1 MEVFAEPGD
10 FPFRVEFSLDGLI
23 AWWEQQAAA
32 GRPPAA
38 AVLEALAGAPALRG
52 PRLEREVL
60 ERHRPVVDLLMSALF
75 PPVTWERDLG
85 GALPPFMLQAWYATP
100 SLARMMADEA
110 GWLRGRINMDRATG
124 LNYKILHAYGAIL
137 RTFYGIAFDLDYP
150 LVVSVD
156 DPESGR
162 ERHFKACFDGRFTTV
177 EAPGGPPALDE
188 AARRRLLASLSDPAA
203 LMALLPPER
212 FVFRGFTLFTATEV
226 TDHEILSALQREL
239 IQRES
244 IVSAASF
251 QRLQAA
257 MRAYFGRP
265 ALRLSLSALHGDQVF
280 LLNYD
285 ARLEAGCIFT
295 DSAHYRRDF
304 FAGSIYERAVLDRRP
319 LIVEDLAGWPNPT
332 CFESDLLKMGVRSL
346 VVAPL
351 PYGEE
356 TIGLLILT
364 SDRPGDF
371 NATHAFR
378 LGGVLPLFAIAVK
391 RSMDELESRIQTV
404 IKEKCTAIHPVV
416 EWRFRR
422 AVLDT
427 LERRRGAEEE
437 PDFDLPPIVFEGVWP
452 LYGLADVRGSS
463 ELRGRAI
470 QADLV
475 TQLRL
480 ARTVVEAAWT
490 ARRLPALAEVR
501 YRIDKHLARLEAAL
515 ESGDEPA
522 VLAFLR
528 TQVEPLFGE
537 LERFGPAVRE
547 AVAAYRGALDARL
560 GTVYRQ
566 RRDFDESL
574 TRLTD
579 ALSAYLDLEQSLAQS
594 MVPHYFEKQKTDGLD
609 YQIYAGAALLEEGRF
624 DPLYLRSLRLWQ
636 LMVTCGL
643 AARAERLRPA
653 LALPL
658 ETTHLVLVQH
668 APLAIRFRFDEKRFD
683 VDGAYNARYE
693 IVKKRIDKALVR
705 GTGDR
710 LTQPGRL
717 VVVYSQPA
725 EAAEYRDYVE
735 YLQSLGYL
743 TRDVEDLA
751 LEELPGAYG
760 LRALRV
766 GVDLGNPRLERRLAR
781 ADLAA
786 V

>member
-1 MEVFAEPGD
+1 MDVFAEPGD
-10 FPFRVEFSLDGLI
+10 FPFRIEFSLDGLI

-32 GRPPAA
+32 GQPAA
-38 AVLEALAGAPALRG
+38 ATVLQALAQAPALRG

-75 PPVTWERDLG
+75 PPVTRDRDLG
-85 GALPPFMLQAWYATP
+85 GALLPFMLQAWYATP

-124 LNYKILHAYGAIL
+124 LRYRVLHAYGAIL
-137 RTFYGIAFDLDYP
+137 RTFYGVAFDLDYP

-156 DPESGR
+156 DPDSGR
-162 ERHFKACFDGRFTTV
+162 ERHFKASFDARFTTV
-177 EAPGGPPALDE
+177 AAVGGLPVLDE
-188 AARRRLLASLSDPAA
+188 AARRRLLASLSDAAA

-212 FVFRGFTLFTATEV
+212 FVFRGFTIFTATEV
-226 TDHEILSALQREL
+226 TDHEIVSALQREL

-251 QRLQAA
+251 QRLQAG

-265 ALRLSLSALHGDQVF
+265 GLRLSLSALHGDQVF
-280 LLNYD
+280 LLNHD
-285 ARLEAGCIFT
+285 APLQAGCIFT

-304 FAGSIYERAVLDRRP
+304 FAGSIYERAVREGRP
-319 LIVEDLAGWPNPT
+319 LIVEDLAAWPEPT
-332 CFESDLLKMGVRSL
+332 CFETDLLRLGVRSL

-356 TIGLLILT
+356 IIGLLILA

-378 LGGVLPLFAIAVK
+378 LGGVLPLFAMAVK

-422 AVLDT
+422 AVLDM
-427 LERRRGAEEE
+427 LKRRRGAEEE
-437 PDFDLPPIVFEGVWP
+437 LDFDLPPIVFDGVWP

-463 ELRGRAI
+463 EARARAV

-475 TQLRL
+475 TQLGL
-480 ARTVVEAAWT
+480 ARAVVEAAWT

-501 YRIDKHLARLEAAL
+501 YRIDKHLDRLEGAL
-515 ESGDEPA
+515 ASGDEPA
-522 VLAFLR
+522 VLGLLR
-528 TQVEPLFGE
+528 GHVEPLFDE
-537 LERFGPAVRE
+537 VERFGPAVRE

-560 GTVYRQ
+560 GTVYRE

-609 YQIYAGAALLEEGRF
+609 YQIYAGASLLEEGRF

-643 AARAERLRPA
+643 AARAERLRSA
-653 LALPL
+653 LARPL

-668 APLAIRFRFDEKRFD
+668 APLAIRFRLDEKRFD

-705 GTGDR
+705 GTGER
-710 LTQPGRL
+710 LTQPGRIAI
-717 VVVYSQPA
+717 VYGQPA

-743 TRDVEDLA
+743 TRDLEDVA
-751 LEELPGAYG
+751 LEELPGAHG

-781 ADLAA
+781 ADLTAA
-786 V
+786 

>member
-32 GRPPAA
+32 GQPPAA

-725 EAAEYRDYVE
+725 EAAEYRDYIE

-743 TRDVEDLA
+743 TGDVEDLA
-751 LEELPGAYG
+751 LEELPGAHG

-766 GVDLGNPRLERRLAR
+766 GIDLGNPRLERRLAR
-781 ADLAA
+781 ADLTAA
-786 V
+786 

>member
-1 MEVFAEPGD
+1 
-10 FPFRVEFSLDGLI
+10 
-23 AWWEQQAAA
+23 
-32 GRPPAA
+32 
-38 AVLEALAGAPALRG
+38 VLAALAGAPALRE
-52 PRLEREVL
+52 PRLDRDAL
-60 ERHRPVVDLLMSALF
+60 ERHRPVVDLLMSAVF
-75 PPVTWERDLG
+75 PPATRERDLG
-85 GALPPFMLQAWYATP
+85 GALVPFMLQAWYATP
-100 SLARMMADEA
+100 SLARMMTDEA
-110 GWLRGRINMDRATG
+110 GWLRGRINMDQATG
-124 LNYKILHAYGAIL
+124 LHYRILHAYGAIL
-137 RTFYGIAFDLDYP
+137 RAFYGIAFDLDYP

-162 ERHFKACFDGRFTTV
+162 ERHFKASFDSRFSTV
-177 EAPGGPPALDE
+177 EAVGGPPVLD
-188 AARRRLLASLSDPAA
+188 ADARRRLLASLSDPAA

-212 FVFRGFTLFTATEV
+212 FVFRGFTVFTATEV

-251 QRLQAA
+251 GRLQAA

-265 ALRLSLSALHGDQVF
+265 GLRLSLSALHDDQVF
-280 LLNYD
+280 LLNHD
-285 ARLEAGCIFT
+285 APLEAGCIFA
-295 DSAHYRRDF
+295 DSTHYRRDR
-304 FAGSIYERAVLDRRP
+304 FAGSIFERAVREGRP
-319 LIVEDLAGWPNPT
+319 LIVEDLAAGPAPT
-332 CFESDLLKMGVRSL
+332 CIEADLGRLGIRSL

-356 TIGLLILT
+356 TIGLLILA

-378 LGGVLPLFAIAVK
+378 LAGVVPLFAIAVK

-416 EWRFRR
+416 EWRFRQ

-427 LERRRGAEEE
+427 LERRRGGEEE
-437 PDFDLPPIVFEGVWP
+437 RDYDLPPIVFEGVWP

-463 ELRGRAI
+463 ELRARAI

-480 ARTVVEAAWT
+480 ARAAVEAAWT

-501 YRIDKHLARLEAAL
+501 YRIDRHLDRLQAGLA
-515 ESGDEPA
+515 SGDEPT

-528 TQVEPLFGE
+528 TQVEALFGE
-537 LERFGPAVRE
+537 VERFGPAVRE
-547 AVAAYRGALDARL
+547 AVAAYRGALDPRL
-560 GTVYRQ
+560 GTVYRD
-566 RRDFDESL
+566 RRNFDESL

-579 ALSAYLDLEQSLAQS
+579 GLSAYLDLEQSLAQS

-609 YQIYAGAALLEEGRF
+609 YQIYAGASLLEEGRF

-693 IVKKRIDKALVR
+693 IVKKRIDKAVVR
-705 GTGDR
+705 PTGER

-717 VVVYSQPA
+717 AIVYGQPA
-725 EAAEYRDYVE
+725 EAAEYRDYIE

-743 TRDVEDLA
+743 TGDVEDLA
-751 LEELPGAYG
+751 LEELPGAHG

-766 GVDLGNPRLERRLAR
+766 GIDLGNPRLERRLAR
-781 ADLAA
+781 ADLTAA
-786 V
+786 